1 MDMLIAALCAIAI
14 IIGVPVLAILVT
26 ISVGILVG
34 VGIGIY
40 GRTVDFFEDASAGH
54 ESTDFGGKTN

>member
-1 MDMLIAALCAIAI
+1 MDMILAALCAIAI

-34 VGIGIY
+34 AGIGIY
-40 GRTVDFFEDASAGH
+40 GRTVDFFEDANAGQ